1 MLKLELIELADLV
14 RPEELVDAIIQQNP
28 DIELPIPIEE
38 LARLAGISKIEALAS
53 EGFEGTLIAN
63 AEKSAGAIF
72 YSSRS
77 PRPRQRFT
85 IGHEL
90 GHFLLPW
97 HRQTTFNCTADDI
110 GSRANKGWEIEA
122 NQFAAELLI
131 PQKLL
136 KSRLHKLGDPE
147 LDHVLTLAAEF
158 GTSVTMTAHR
168 LAEQSDYACAFVFS
182 KDNQVRYSVKSS
194 HFEEQLC
201 LWKGHNLPGG
211 SPSRLQTSSH
221 NDWHELDA
229 TWWLKERRSDEF
241 PESVFEQTLCQEDG
255 YKITLLTYG

>member
-28 DIELPIPIEE
+28 DITLPVPIEK
-38 LARLAGISKIEALAS
+38 LAHLAGISKIEPLAS

-63 AEKSAGAIF
+63 AEKSEGAIF

-77 PRPRQRFT
+77 PRSRQRFT

-97 HRQTTFNCTADDI
+97 HRQTTFNCSAQDI
-110 GSRANKGWEIEA
+110 GNRANQGWELEA

-131 PQKLL
+131 PKKLL
-136 KSRLHKLGDPE
+136 KPRLHKMRDPE
-147 LDHVLTLAAEF
+147 IDHVLTLAAEF

-182 KDNQVRYSVKSS
+182 KDNKVRYSVKSAQ
-194 HFEEQLC
+194 FEEQLC
-201 LWKGHNLPGG
+201 LWKGHSLPGD
-211 SPSRLQTSSH
+211 SPSRYSTSSH
-221 NDWHELDA
+221 DEWHELDA
-229 TWWLKERRSDEF
+229 TWWLKERHGAEF
-241 PESVFEQTLCQEDG
+241 PETVYEQTLCQEDG
-255 YKITLLTYG
+255 YKITLIAYG